1 MPLTTGIIKKC
12 IEEASKSSYTV
23 KLGSIIFKGTRILGS
38 GHNEIRSCSAI
49 NPKYKK
55 WYNSQHSEIDC
66 ILSIKDWKTIKG
78 ASILTIK
85 ISKAN
90 KSLSNA
96 KPCEF
101 CYKTLLFLGIK
112 YIYYS
117 DENGGIS
124 CINVTKEN
132 KEELNKDT
140 GKFTLQNK
148 RFGKLNAIEYI
159 KSGKEK
165 KKWKCICDCGNIVYI
180 SRYDLLHGAIKSCGN
195 CGNFKKGAY

>member
-23 KLGSIIFKGTRILGS
+23 KLGSIIFKGTRILGA

-55 WYNSQHSEIDC
+55 WYNSQHSEIDS

-78 ASILTIK
+78 ASIITLK
-85 ISKAN
+85 ISKSN
-90 KSLSNA
+90 KLLSNA

-117 DENGGIS
+117 NEDGGIS
-124 CINVTKEN
+124 CINVAKEKLETSQKIYN
-132 KEELNKDT
+132 KY
-140 GKFTLQNK
+140 TLQNK
-148 RFGKLNAIEYI
+148 RFGKLKAIEYI

-165 KKWKCICDCGNIVYI
+165 RKWKCCCDCGKIIYVNRYELINGIV
-180 SRYDLLHGAIKSCGN
+180 RSCGN
-195 CGNFKKGAY
+195 CKS